1 MGDGR
6 KAQECILMYTYVYLW
21 LIYHV
26 IAEAKTTLY
35 INYTP
40 IKTKSFMATI
50 LEV

>member
-6 KAQECILMYTYVYLW
+6 KAQELGDICILMADLSCRT
-21 LIYHV
+21 
-26 IAEAKTTLY
+26 AEAKTTLH

-50 LEV
+50 LEM